1 MSERYQFSRSTRTIH
16 GQPTICS
23 ERSALGHDRDLDVTK
38 RDRFELLSAYLDGE
52 VSPEE
57 RRLVTV
63 WLDEDPETQCLYQR
77 LLQLRQGFRGLH
89 CESWQVANPCD
100 TAEQVV
106 RKLNHRFRMA
116 CMAGMTAAAV
126 VVAGVVSGSLNPIE
140 RMGLG
145 TMSASTPG
153 DSLEIALD
161 QPPIMIP
168 KPATVPNMGSVLP
181 GMTESS
187 GLQETAL

>member
-1 MSERYQFSRSTRTIH
+1 M
-16 GQPTICS
+16 
-23 ERSALGHDRDLDVTK
+23 LN
-38 RDRFELLSAYLDGE
+38 
-52 VSPEE
+52 
-57 RRLVTV
+57 
-63 WLDEDPETQCLYQR
+63 
-77 LLQLRQGFRGLH
+77 
-89 CESWQVANPCD
+89 CESWQVTNPCD
-100 TAEQVV
+100 AADQVV
-106 RKLNHRFRMA
+106 RKLNHRFRMT

-126 VVAGVVSGSLNPIE
+126 VVAGVFSGALNPLE

-161 QPPIMIP
+161 QPPITIP
-168 KPATVPNMGSVLP
+168 KPAAVPNMGSILP

>member
-1 MSERYQFSRSTRTIH
+1 MD
-16 GQPTICS
+16 
-23 ERSALGHDRDLDVTK
+23 ATK

-52 VSPEE
+52 VSADE
-57 RRLVTV
+57 RRLVMA
-63 WLDEDPETQCLYQR
+63 WLDEDPETQCLYRR
-77 LLQLRQGFRGLH
+77 LLQLRQGFRGLN
-89 CESWQVANPCD
+89 CESWQVTNPCD
-100 TAEQVV
+100 AADQVV
-106 RKLNHRFRMA
+106 RKLNHRFRMT

-126 VVAGVVSGSLNPIE
+126 VVAGVFSGALNPLE

-161 QPPIMIP
+161 QPPITIP
-168 KPATVPNMGSVLP
+168 KPAAVPNMGSILP